1 MSCVVLP
8 CLVLCFL
15 ALSCLVFLS
24 QLFPSVVEANE
35 HDELPRQARDTH
47 TLSKGKLATKKGWG
61 STHFHAQDDDV
72 LDEAWGALQPR
83 GGMPSPPLAPLLPL
97 ARTTRSSLFRCLK
110 LVLDAFQGCCSGE
123 GTK

>member
-1 MSCVVLP
+1 VS
-8 CLVLCFL
+8 LV
-15 ALSCLVFLS
+15 LSCLVFLS

-35 HDELPRQARDTH
+35 HDELPRQAPDTH

-83 GGMPSPPLAPLLPL
+83 GGMPSPPLAPSCPSPGRLGLVCFVV
-97 ARTTRSSLFRCLK
+97 SSWCWMLFRGVAAGK
-110 LVLDAFQGCCSGE
+110 GRSERRV
-123 GTK
+123 GTD

>member
-1 MSCVVLP
+1 MS
-8 CLVLCFL
+8 LV
-15 ALSCLVFLS
+15 LSCLVLS
-24 QLFPSVVEANE
+24 CVSLSIISFRPCVEANE
-35 HDELPRQARDTH
+35 HDELPRQAPDTH

-123 GTK
+123 GMK